1 MMRILK
7 WCRRYWLALLLVI
20 AMGYLW
26 MKADEAKRTAYAA
39 WRTANEAESTA
50 YAAKSTANEAKRT
63 ADAAWLMA
71 RFKY

>member
-50 YAAKSTANEAKRT
+50 DEAKRMVRL
-63 ADAAWLMA
+63 WLDLST
-71 RFKY
+71 RFK